1 MATITQKQCTFTPTY
16 FYVLFDNPI
25 LKKNKTKKLEGY
37 HVCAFIFPMN
47 EGRSVLKSQKRT
59 DGSKSTEFCPVVNE
73 ERQNTNV

>member
-1 MATITQKQCTFTPTY
+1 MR
-16 FYVLFDNPI
+16 
-25 LKKNKTKKLEGY
+25 GY

-73 ERQNTNV
+73 ELTEHQRVEKSVSDYSL

>member
-1 MATITQKQCTFTPTY
+1 MHIHPTY

-47 EGRSVLKSQKRT
+47 EGRSCLTKAKNGQMEAKALSSVPLLMKSDRT
-59 DGSKSTEFCPVVNE
+59 PTV
-73 ERQNTNV
+73 

>member
-1 MATITQKQCTFTPTY
+1 MVKGTTKNAPAADNVMATITQKQCTFTPTY

-47 EGRSVLKSQKRT
+47 EGCSVLKKSKTDRWKQKH
-59 DGSKSTEFCPVVNE
+59 
-73 ERQNTNV
+73 